1 MPPEDERRGVMD
13 QGKWGRAAYAIA
25 VWVTAVVFVGG
36 ATVAVLG
43 LLGVVLRAFGLL

>member
-1 MPPEDERRGVMD
+1 MD

-25 VWVTAVVFVGG
+25 VLVTAVVFVGG
-36 ATVAVLG
+36 ATAVVLG